1 MGMSMSTIFAVYTGV
16 SIAQTFFAVTAAFM
30 GLSL

>member
-1 MGMSMSTIFAVYTGV
+1 MGLSMSTIFLVYTGV
-16 SIAQTFFAVTAAFM
+16 SIAQTFFAVAAGFL

>member
-1 MGMSMSTIFAVYTGV
+1 MGLSMSTIFLVYTGV
-16 SIAQTFFAVTAAFM
+16 SIAQTFFAVAAAFL